1 MESLGNASLQS
12 SGALRQM
19 RNQTLVERISAYD
32 ALTCHLDQDYLNDK
46 RAGGE
51 LMLLRNRP
59 IDREYEDEDLEAVDE
74 WISSLDL
81 EDTESR
87 FVTFRD
93 TAVFKQLHSR
103 QLELLT
109 DDIRDMRQL
118 ANQMSEMKF
127 HARVDS
133 ELPGLREL
141 AAEVLALIRSEYM

>member
-1 MESLGNASLQS
+1 MHQLKS

-19 RNQTLVERISAYD
+19 RNQPLVERISAYD
-32 ALTCHLDQDYLNDK
+32 ALTYHLDQDYLNDN
-46 RAGGE
+46 RAGEE
-51 LMLLRNRP
+51 LMLLRNRI
-59 IDREYEDEDLEAVDE
+59 IDSNYEDEDLEAVDE

-81 EDTESR
+81 ADTGSR

-109 DDIRDMRQL
+109 NDIRGLRQL

-133 ELPGLREL
+133 ELPRLREL
-141 AAEVLALIRSEYM
+141 AAEVLALIQSEFM